1 MEGRQRRER
10 ESVMTDRTDRTTI
23 EPRSEPD
30 LAALRNA
37 VAQSAIHVE
46 LAPPAEA
53 VIADW
58 AKVRHCDEV
67 DSEILAWIV
76 SHVRRADRQR
86 IH

>member
-1 MEGRQRRER
+1 
-10 ESVMTDRTDRTTI
+10 MTDRTDSTTV

-30 LAALRNA
+30 LAAVRNA
-37 VAQSAIHVE
+37 VAQSAIRIE
-46 LAPPAEA
+46 LAAPAEA

-58 AKVRHCDEV
+58 AKVRHSDEV
-67 DSEILAWIV
+67 DSAILAWIL